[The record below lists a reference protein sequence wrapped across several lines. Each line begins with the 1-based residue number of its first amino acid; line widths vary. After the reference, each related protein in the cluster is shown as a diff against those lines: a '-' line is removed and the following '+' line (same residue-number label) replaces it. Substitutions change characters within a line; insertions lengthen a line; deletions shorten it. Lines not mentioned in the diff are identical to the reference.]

1 MRIRWAIGQRR
12 RRQVTG
18 GRWQVTGGRER
29 QNPYGRRDGTSHA
42 DGALFVQFV
51 SLAFNHLRTL
61 LLWKMPRA
69 AINYFTFSGLR
80 TLLSKCKFFSWHTG
94 LVAVLPP
101 DPCSLLPATFI
112 SRPYNGLRTLCTCGS
127 LFLRLNL
134 SRSVVCALLRKKP
147 GEYPRENFIFLESKD
162 LVMAPRKERRVRHR
176 SPSNRRCPGAMESA
190 TESLVLGSAG

>member
-112 SRPYNGLRTLCTCGS
+112 SRPYNALRTLLHLRITLFAAKSFTFCGLRTLAQKTRGS
-127 LFLRLNL
+127 TLAKISTLSNQRL
-134 SRSVVCALLRKKP
+134 
-147 GEYPRENFIFLESKD
+147 
-162 LVMAPRKERRVRHR
+162 
-176 SPSNRRCPGAMESA
+176 
-190 TESLVLGSAG
+190 